1 MIQKQSLAALAAL
14 AVVTLTSTAPVQ
26 AQAYPAKPIRLI
38 VPFAVGGGADI
49 LGRHFAQKLYEQTG
63 RTVVVDTRAGAGGN
77 LGAELTAKA
86 PADGYTALFTTNSIA
101 VNMSLYPKLAYNALT
116 ELTPVAL
123 VANVPLILTVHPSV
137 PVRTVKDLVALAK
150 KRPKGLNFGSNG
162 SGTTSHLSGVLFG
175 DLAGVTITHIPYKGA
190 GAVMIALLS
199 GEVDMGFV
207 GAVGATPH
215 LKAGK
220 LRALAVTTA
229 QRSSALPDIPTM
241 AATFPGFDT
250 DLWYAFFVPHG
261 TPAPV
266 LAKLYEEIQKAQKD
280 PTVLAAMARDGAEP
294 RNLGPDEFP
303 AFFKKEVEKY
313 GKLVKLAGAKPE

>member
-1 MIQKQSLAALAAL
+1 MFKKT
-14 AVVTLTSTAPVQ
+14 AVVLSAIALLMATQTN
-26 AQAYPAKPIRLI
+26 AQNYPAKSIRLV

-49 LGRHFAQKLYEQTG
+49 LGRLFAQKLYEQTG

-77 LGAELTAKA
+77 LGAEITAKS
-86 PADGYTALFTTNSIA
+86 PADGYTVLFTTNSMA
-101 VNMSLYPKLAYNALT
+101 VNVSLYPKLNYNAMT

-123 VANVPLILTVHPSV
+123 VAAVPLILVVHPSV
-137 PVRTVKDLVALAK
+137 PVRSVKELIALAK
-150 KRPKGLNFGSNG
+150 KRPNGLNFGSNG
-162 SGTTSHLSGVLFG
+162 SGTTSHLSGVLLG
-175 DLAGVTITHIPYKGA
+175 DLAHISITHIPYKGA
-190 GAVMIALLS
+190 GAVMIALLG

-229 QRSSALPDIPTM
+229 QRSSSLPDVPTM

-250 DLWYAFFVPHG
+250 DLWYGFFLPHG
-261 TPAPV
+261 TPAAV
-266 LAKLYEEIQKAQKD
+266 ISRLYEEIQKAQKAPD
-280 PTVLAAMARDGAEP
+280 VLAAMARDGAEP

-303 AFFKKEVEKY
+303 AFFKREVEKY
-313 GKLVKLAGAKPE
+313 AKLVKLAGAKPE